1 MVNWFKNLFNKD
13 KYKIGE
19 LVNFETDGSYNAIR
33 VEIVSSLETK
43 HDGTYYTVKQEYT
56 VHQSELDWYN

>member
-19 LVNFETDGSYNAIR
+19 LVNYYSHNHIR
-33 VEIVSSLETK
+33 VEIVSSTK
-43 HDGTYYTVKQEYT
+43 IKNDGTYYKVKHEY
-56 VHQSELDWYN
+56 VVRESDLDWYN